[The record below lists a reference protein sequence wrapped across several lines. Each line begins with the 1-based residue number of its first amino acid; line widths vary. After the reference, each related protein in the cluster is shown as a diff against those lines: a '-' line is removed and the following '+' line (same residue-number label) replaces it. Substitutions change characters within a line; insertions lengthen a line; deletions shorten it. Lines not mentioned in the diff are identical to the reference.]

1 MNVKHTIS
9 LLMLA
14 VISSGCQTIPKTE
27 TVKVPVT
34 VYVPCPVTMP
44 DKPEACIAPND
55 SNTEWLRCLMIDH
68 KNLQGYALALEAQ
81 LNVCKE

>member
-14 VISSGCQTIPKTE
+14 VISSGCHTLTKTE
-27 TVKVPVT
+27 TVNVPVAI
-34 VYVPCPVTMP
+34 YVPCPVVMP
-44 DKPEACIAPND
+44 EKFEACIPPD
-55 SNTEWLRCLMIDH
+55 ESNTEWLRCLMVDH

-81 LNVCKE
+81 LTVCRE